1 MNEINLDNFNFLY
14 FLNQD
19 YVVKQIKK
27 LIFTQGTI
35 PTIGER
41 IKELTLW
48 IPKSK
53 EECQKISDYMKKS
66 LLFKYEFKK
75 ELKKSTQ
82 KNKD

>member
-27 LIFTQGTI
+27 LIFTQGII

-41 IKELTLW
+41 IKELTL
-48 IPKSK
+48 
-53 EECQKISDYMKKS
+53 
-66 LLFKYEFKK
+66 
-75 ELKKSTQ
+75 
-82 KNKD
+82 